1 MTRPVTRFAKRLVA
15 GFRREDGTAT
25 IEFVLAIPAVLMIFM
40 ASFESGL
47 MMTRG
52 MMVERSVDMTM
63 RELRLGHMIMPTFAK
78 LKADICSRT
87 RVIPDCLNAIK
98 IHMQPVST
106 VIWDLPVAQPEC
118 VDRSEPIKPDLVPNP
133 GVDNEL
139 MLVRV
144 CVTADAMFP
153 TTGIGLALPKD
164 PNGGYFIVSTSAY
177 VNEPSS

>member
-15 GFRREDGTAT
+15 GLRREDGTAT

-87 RVIPDCLNAIK
+87 
-98 IHMQPVST
+98 
-106 VIWDLPVAQPEC
+106 
-118 VDRSEPIKPDLVPNP
+118 
-133 GVDNEL
+133 
-139 MLVRV
+139 
-144 CVTADAMFP
+144 
-153 TTGIGLALPKD
+153 
-164 PNGGYFIVSTSAY
+164 
-177 VNEPSS
+177 